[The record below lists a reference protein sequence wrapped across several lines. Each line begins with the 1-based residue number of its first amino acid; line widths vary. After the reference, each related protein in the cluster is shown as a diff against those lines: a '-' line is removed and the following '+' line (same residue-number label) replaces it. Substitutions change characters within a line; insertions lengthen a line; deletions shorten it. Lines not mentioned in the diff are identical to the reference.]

1 MNNSHQ
7 KVFVVCN
14 PVAGQAHVDEI
25 HTALEQHFAS
35 WAVEIYETTGK
46 EDIAAVCRDACQ
58 RGASLV
64 IAAGG
69 DGTVFGV
76 ANGLISTSIPLGIL
90 PKGTGNGLARALNIP
105 LELDQALDL
114 LASEPARLPL
124 DALQVGNRYFFLNVG
139 VGISPQLM
147 KDTKSE
153 QKRRFGQLAYVWTM
167 LKRSSIFQLHHYW
180 LTVDGHRQSVRAA
193 EVLVSNISLLAKPP
207 RVFGPAETIHDGQLD
222 AYLVTARDF
231 KEYMQLVWN
240 LLRHPGKPAPRL
252 YHLVVKDCIRIEA
265 NPHPQLVQGDG
276 EVIGHTPVEI
286 KMVPRAISVLVPA
299 TAPTLGPH

>member
-1 MNNSHQ
+1 MTSNQ

-14 PVAGQAHVDEI
+14 PVAGQAHIDEI
-25 HTALEQHFAS
+25 HTALEQHFTS
-35 WAVEIYETTGK
+35 WAMEIYETTGK

-64 IAAGG
+64 IAVGG

-76 ANGLISTSIPLGIL
+76 ANGLVNTSIPLGIL

-114 LASEPARLPL
+114 LAGEPARLPL
-124 DALQVGNRYFFLNVG
+124 DALQVGKRYFFLNVS

-147 KDTKSE
+147 KDTKSQ
-153 QKRRFGQLAYVWTM
+153 QKRRFGRLAYLWTM

-180 LTVDGHRQSVRAA
+180 LTIDGQRQPIRAA
-193 EVLVSNISLLAKPP
+193 EVLVSNIRLLAEPP
-207 RVFGPAETIHDGQLD
+207 RVFGPAETIHDSQLD
-222 AYLVTARDF
+222 VYLVTARDF
-231 KEYMQLVWN
+231 KDYMRLVWN
-240 LLRHPGKPAPRL
+240 LLRHPGQPVPRL
-252 YHLVVKDCIRIEA
+252 YHLVAKDCVRIEA
-265 NPHPQLVQGDG
+265 NPHAQLVQGDG

-286 KMVPRAISVLVPA
+286 KMIPQAISVLVPA
-299 TAPTLGPH
+299 TAPTLGAH